1 MRKTTLKTLITLRIP
16 DAIKR
21 RQGASLLL
29 FGGEMDSLQVS
40 SGQERVN
47 CQGGQSRVETDVYQ
61 DEAHNYV
68 DGFLRRVLRA
78 RCCGC
83 SLTWGL

>member
-1 MRKTTLKTLITLRIP
+1 MRKTTCNMLITLRIL
-16 DAIKR
+16 DAINR

-29 FGGEMDSLQVS
+29 FGGEMDNLKAS
-40 SGQERVN
+40 SGQERVS

-68 DGFLRRVLRA
+68 DGFLCGVLRA